1 MEKQLSPHESLSIIS
16 SMIEKTR
23 HSFSDSSHYFLLW
36 GYAAFIG
43 CIGQYVLMSRGYE
56 KHYMAWWI
64 TVLALVV
71 HIYFI
76 VRDTKR
82 ERVSTYIGEANGY
95 LWMGLGFSFMILA
108 VIFSQIG
115 WQYCLPFYVLF
126 YALGTFVSGSMIKFR
141 PMVFGGALSFVIAAV
156 TAFASYEYQL
166 LLAALSLLTS
176 YIIPGH
182 LLRAQDQKQTRLAGT
197 KKKH

>member
-43 CIGQYVLMSRGYE
+43 CIGQYVLMSQGYE

-64 TVLALVV
+64 TVVALVV

-108 VIFSQIG
+108 VIFSQVG

-141 PMVFGGALSFVIAAV
+141 PMVLGGALSFVIAAV

-182 LLRAQDQKQTRLAGT
+182 LLRAQYQKQTRLA
-197 KKKH
+197 

>member
-1 MEKQLSPHESLSIIS
+1 MEKELSPQESISIIS

-43 CIGQYVLMSRGYE
+43 CIGQYVLMFQGYE
-56 KHYMAWWI
+56 KHYMAWWV
-64 TVLALVV
+64 TVVALVV

-76 VRDTKR
+76 IRDTRR
-82 ERVSTYIGEANGY
+82 ERVSTYVSEANGY
-95 LWMGLGFSFMILA
+95 LWMGLGFSFMVLA
-108 VIFSQIG
+108 VIFSNIG

-126 YALGTFVSGSMIKFR
+126 YALGTFVSGNMIKFR
-141 PMVFGGALSFVIAAV
+141 PMIIGGALSFVISAV
-156 TAFASYEYQL
+156 CAFASYDYQL
-166 LLAALSLLTS
+166 LLAGLSLLTS

-182 LLRAQDQKQTRLAGT
+182 LLRAQYQKQIRLA
-197 KKKH
+197 